1 MRKEKILWKVIFVTI
16 VLLILSLV
24 AFLIVFIA
32 SLENE
37 QPKSN
42 FPEIKSSKVEYVQAK
57 KTNYTEEDVALLAR
71 LIHGEARGEPY
82 KGQVAVGAVVLNRM
96 KSKSFPSTMEEVI
109 FQKNQFSCVNDG
121 QFYIDIPKDSSV
133 YKAARE
139 ALEGNDPSNGCVYFY
154 NPEISTSRWIF
165 ENTKTV
171 ITIGSHRFAVDK

>member
-16 VLLILSLV
+16 GLMVLSV
-24 AFLIVFIA
+24 VVFLFVFIA
-32 SLENE
+32 NMKNE
-37 QPKSN
+37 QPKRN
-42 FPEIKSSKVEYVQAK
+42 FPETKNTNVEYVQSK
-57 KTNYTEEDVALLAR
+57 NSNYTEEDVALLAR

-96 KSKSFPSTMEEVI
+96 EAKGFPNTMEEVI
-109 FQKNQFSCVNDG
+109 FQKNQFTCVDDG
-121 QFYIDIPKDSSV
+121 QFYLDIPEDSSV

-139 ALEGNDPSNGCVYFY
+139 ALEGKDPSKGCVYFY

-171 ITIGSHRFAVDK
+171 VTIGSHRFAVDK